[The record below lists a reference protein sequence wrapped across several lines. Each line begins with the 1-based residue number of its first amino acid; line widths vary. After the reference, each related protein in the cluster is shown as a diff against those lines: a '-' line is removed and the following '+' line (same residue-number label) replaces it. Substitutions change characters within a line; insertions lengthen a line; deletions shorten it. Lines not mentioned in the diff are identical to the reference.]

1 MKMRD
6 LRRLGLGHRCNLCAD
21 AKRLF
26 VSGRHPRLVLAQGV
40 RLAVFNS
47 LDSHFCIEALLE
59 AIDRH
64 GTLKIFSSDQGV
76 QFTSEALTEC
86 LKQHGIRI
94 GMNGKGCYQDT
105 SFVKRRW
112 RTVKY
117 ECLYIQAFKD
127 GRARRQGLKTYS
139 DWYHI
144 ERSHQSLDNQTPDEV

>member
-64 GTLKIFSSDQGV
+64 RTLKIFSSDQGV

-94 GMNGKGCYQDT
+94 GMNGKGCYQ
-105 SFVKRRW
+105 
-112 RTVKY
+112 
-117 ECLYIQAFKD
+117 AFKD